1 MKACEK
7 CAQMNPDEALVCG
20 QCATPLVTETV
31 APESDETRV
40 WRSFIGPQKAIVF
53 SFKRGWSWER
63 PDDYYLQQFK
73 KFTTGPTSRFSLTW
87 HWPAFLVDPFLWFL
101 YRKMYLYALIYA
113 LGPVLSAYL
122 TGDFTVGFVWRVMAG
137 VSANYISLL
146 AHQRASHRD
155 SQGTPTRSRRIGR
168 TTPGS
173 RGRANLCPLA
183 WGRALHHALFDRS
196 PSHSRRSYPDR
207 PRATRQGEAH
217 GCADDVIASAISAYA
232 GCLIGNATSAI
243 PTIPETTRSLADRR
257 WWRIRGEPS
266 SVRVGYRCGANF
278 FATTT

>member
-1 MKACEK
+1 MKTCEK

-40 WRSFIGPQKAIVF
+40 WRSVIGPQTAVVL

-73 KFTTGPTSRFSLTW
+73 KFTTVPTSRFSLTW

-137 VSANYISLL
+137 VSANYIYYWHIKEHLTEI
-146 AHQRASHRD
+146 RK
-155 SQGTPTRSRRIGR
+155 GP
-168 TTPGS
+168 
-173 RGRANLCPLA
+173 PLA
-183 WGRALHHALFDRS
+183 PAVLDEQLRDRGGVQTYVLWLGVVLYIMLFLIVL
-196 PSHSRRSYPDR
+196 
-207 PRATRQGEAH
+207 Q
-217 GCADDVIASAISAYA
+217 VIRE
-232 GCLIGNATSAI
+232 GPI
-243 PTIPETTRSLADRR
+243 PTGPVQPGKVKPTA
-257 WWRIRGEPS
+257 
-266 SVRVGYRCGANF
+266 VRM
-278 FATTT
+278 TL